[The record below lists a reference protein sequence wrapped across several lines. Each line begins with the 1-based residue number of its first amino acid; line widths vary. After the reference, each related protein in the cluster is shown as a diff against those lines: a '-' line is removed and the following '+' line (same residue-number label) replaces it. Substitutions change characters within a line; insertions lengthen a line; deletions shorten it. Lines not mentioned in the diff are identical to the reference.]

1 MRKISV
7 SVFLSVVDLCVV
19 CQGKPPHPPP
29 MGLICNVYTGSPP
42 HDKRCRGTHSWCL
55 LTLVPAPPEKVIP
68 LQYPG
73 KRSCSSSLDKFE
85 CVTRHVS
92 AWPRPSW
99 HAGLM
104 IVTRSCPR
112 PSNNTNCW
120 LPRVGEGTNGK
131 SKQNMKEEAGEG
143 NWTCKKFKYW
153 WFLC

>member
-73 KRSCSSSLDKFE
+73 ERSCSSSLDKFK
-85 CVTRHVS
+85 CVTRQ
-92 AWPRPSW
+92 
-99 HAGLM
+99 
-104 IVTRSCPR
+104 VTRCPR
-112 PSNNTNCW
+112 LAPPLVTRWAHDCDPQ
-120 LPRVGEGTNGK
+120 LPPAL
-131 SKQNMKEEAGEG
+131 KQHKLLTAACG
-143 NWTCKKFKYW
+143 
-153 WFLC
+153 